1 MGDERAAAEIAEY
14 RRRIADAD
22 AAVVA
27 AANRRIELV
36 AELKRL
42 KERHGIDFVDP
53 DQERRLVEAL
63 VAANPGPLSEEG
75 LRELV
80 ATLLAVTKR
89 DVARLEGDD

>member
-1 MGDERAAAEIAEY
+1 MDDERAAAEIAEY
-14 RRRIADAD
+14 RRRIAEAD
-22 AAVVA
+22 AALVA

-42 KERHGIDFVDP
+42 KERHGIGFVDP
-53 DQERRLVEAL
+53 DQERRLVDAL
-63 VAANPGPLSEEG
+63 AAANPGPLSEDG

-89 DVARLEGDD
+89 DVARLD